1 MLGFVLDLG
10 YWRGLFAYMAMDWA
24 ASGGVY
30 RCFMGYLWQ
39 TRVLVVY
46 YNKQNV
52 KKYVGLSDVYD
63 ISIFVFFL

>member
-1 MLGFVLDLG
+1 
-10 YWRGLFAYMAMDWA
+10 MAMDRT

-30 RCFMGYLWQ
+30 RCLMGQIWQ

-52 KKYVGLSDVYD
+52 KKYGGLSDVYD